1 MKHEASSALLFSRPR
16 TALRSVRGHFL
27 GVEMSNA
34 QFGALTTQQ
43 RTGGVMSKDE
53 PVKTVKLG
61 RIEAAVWMN
70 KSSDGREW
78 FRVTLTRRYQIED
91 KWQSATN
98 FDRDDLPVAAQA
110 LMMAHAW
117 VWEQKAVWSGEGKS
131 DGK

>member
-1 MKHEASSALLFSRPR
+1 
-16 TALRSVRGHFL
+16 
-27 GVEMSNA
+27 
-34 QFGALTTQQ
+34 
-43 RTGGVMSKDE
+43 MSKDE
-53 PVKTVKLG
+53 PVKRVKLG

-117 VWEQKAVWSGEGKS
+117 MWEQQQAAWSGEGKS
-131 DGK
+131 DG